1 MLKTVDLFAGCGGMS
16 LGFQNADFE
25 ILAAFDN
32 WAKALAVYQK
42 NFSHPT
48 HLFDLQNSQAWQHI
62 QDYTPEL
69 LIGGPPCQ
77 DFSSAGKRDESL
89 GRADLTIIFAK
100 IVSIVRP
107 QFFVMENVERITK
120 TATLS
125 QTKHLLQEAGYGL
138 SESIL
143 KASLC
148 GVPQDRKRYF
158 LIGELGGKEGNI
170 SPYLQANLAEQE
182 MTVHDYLGDTLGID
196 YYYRHPRNYS
206 RRGIYSIHEPSP
218 TIRGVNRPIPQG
230 YLGHSA
236 DPIARFD
243 TLRPLTTKERSLI
256 QTFPEQFCFE
266 GTKSDVEQMLG
277 NAVPVKLA
285 EFVANALKQYMLK
298 TPLSKNMPLQLSL
311 F

>member
-48 HLFDLQNSQAWQHI
+48 HLCDLQDSQVWQHI
-62 QDYTPEL
+62 QDYTPQL

-89 GRADLTIIFAK
+89 GRADLTIIFAN
-100 IVSIVRP
+100 IVTLVRP
-107 QFFVMENVERITK
+107 QFFVMENVDRITK
-120 TATLS
+120 TTTLS
-125 QTKHLLQEAGYGL
+125 QTKQLLEQAGYGL

-158 LIGELGGKEGNI
+158 LVGELGGKEGGI
-170 SPYLQANLAEQE
+170 SPYLQANLAEKE
-182 MTVHDYLGDTLGID
+182 MTVHDYLGDTLGIE

-236 DPIARFD
+236 DPITRFD
-243 TLRPLTTKERSLI
+243 ALRPLTTKERSLI

-285 EFVANALKQYMLK
+285 EFVANALKQYILK
-298 TPLSKNMPLQLSL
+298 KPLSQKIPLQLSL
-311 F
+311 L